1 VFGRL
6 LGNRRGVSEVIAS
19 LILILVV
26 TAAGVVIYSYSVSA
40 FSSSGSH
47 FEQQT
52 HLDQEQ
58 MRERF
63 QVIRVW
69 WDSSTSQLNLTILN
83 YGQIDI
89 AVSAVYI
96 SGTAVAQ
103 DQFLSGRSVRVGVGE
118 LVLVKFVSPIS
129 IQSGT
134 VSEILV
140 VTERGGKN
148 SVSWKA

>member
-1 VFGRL
+1 MFERL
-6 LGNRRGVSEVIAS
+6 IGNKRGVSEVIAS

-26 TAAGVVIYSYSVSA
+26 TAAGVVIYAYSVTA

-52 HLDQEQ
+52 KLDQEQ

-69 WDSSTSQLNLTILN
+69 WDTSNQLNVTILN

-89 AVSAVYI
+89 TVSAVYI
-96 SGTAVAQ
+96 NGTAVQ
-103 DQFLSGRSVRVGVGE
+103 QFLSGQSVRVGVGE
-118 LVLVKFVSPIS
+118 LVWVKFVSPLP

>member
-6 LGNRRGVSEVIAS
+6 LSNKRGVSEVIAS

-26 TAAGVVIYSYSVSA
+26 TAAGVVIYAYSVTA

-52 HLDQEQ
+52 KLDQEQ

-63 QVIRVW
+63 QVIRDW
-69 WDSSTSQLNLTILN
+69 WDSSTSQLNLTVLN
-83 YGQIDI
+83 CGQIDI
-89 AVSAVYI
+89 TVSAVYI
-96 SGTAVAQ
+96 NGTAVQ
-103 DQFLSGRSVRVGVGE
+103 QFLSGQNVRVGVGE
-118 LVLVKFVSPIS
+118 LVQVKFISPLP
-129 IQSGT
+129 IQLGT
-134 VSEILV
+134 VNEILV

-148 SVSWKA
+148 SVSWKT

>member
-1 VFGRL
+1 VFERL
-6 LGNRRGVSEVIAS
+6 LSNKRGVSEVIAS

-26 TAAGVVIYSYSVSA
+26 TAAGVVIYAYSVTA

-47 FEQQT
+47 FEQHT
-52 HLDQEQ
+52 KLDQEQ

-69 WDSSTSQLNLTILN
+69 WDTSSQLNLTILN

-89 AVSAVYI
+89 TINAVYVN
-96 SGTAVAQ
+96 GTKVQHFEINGPNPGA
-103 DQFLSGRSVRVGVGE
+103 VGE
-118 LVLVKFVSPIS
+118 LTWVTFDSPLPVPE
-129 IQSGT
+129 GT
-134 VSEILV
+134 VNEILV

-148 SVSWKA
+148 TVSWKAKES

>member
-1 VFGRL
+1 VFARL
-6 LGNRRGVSEVIAS
+6 LSNKRGVSEVIAS

-26 TAAGVVIYSYSVSA
+26 TAAGVVIYAYSVTA

-52 HLDQEQ
+52 KLDQEQ

-69 WDSSTSQLNLTILN
+69 WDTSSQLNLTILN

-89 AVSAVYI
+89 TVSAVYI
-96 SGTAVAQ
+96 NGTVVQ
-103 DQFLSGRSVRVGVGE
+103 QFLNGQSVRVGVGE
-118 LVLVKFVSPIS
+118 LVWVKFVSPLP

>member
-1 VFGRL
+1 MFERL
-6 LGNRRGVSEVIAS
+6 LSNKRGVSEIIAS

-26 TAAGVVIYSYSVSA
+26 TAAGVVIYAYSVSA

-52 HLDQEQ
+52 KLNTEQ
-58 MRERF
+58 IRERF

-69 WDSSTSQLNLTILN
+69 WDNSNNQLNLTILN

-89 AVSAVYI
+89 TVSAVYI
-96 SGTAVAQ
+96 NGTAVQ
-103 DQFLSGRSVRVGVGE
+103 QFLSGQSVHVGVGE
-118 LVLVKFVSPIS
+118 LVYVKFVSPLP

>member
-1 VFGRL
+1 VFVRL
-6 LGNRRGVSEVIAS
+6 LGNKRGVSEVIAS

-26 TAAGVVIYSYSVSA
+26 TAAGVVIYAYSVTA

-52 HLDQEQ
+52 KLDQEQ

-69 WDSSTSQLNLTILN
+69 WDETSQQMNLTIIN

-89 AVSAVYI
+89 AVGAVYI
-96 SGTAVAQ
+96 NGTAVTQ
-103 DQFLSGRSVRVGVGE
+103 GQFLSGINVRVGVGE
-118 LVLVKFVSPIS
+118 LVWVEFFSPLPIENDA
-129 IQSGT
+129 IC
-134 VSEILV
+134 EILV